1 MQLLRTSFFR
11 HNRRAWGAVSRTRI
25 PDDVLDT
32 WFDPARLDPA
42 IRRDLRAFATGTPP
56 AKTLLEWSESL
67 RGFTKPALVVWANQ
81 DAMMPQDHGR
91 RLAALLPDARLIE
104 IEDSGTLIPEDQPA
118 HLAAA
123 LRTFLHS

>member
-1 MQLLRTSFFR
+1 MFAPER
-11 HNRRAWGAVSRTRI
+11 HRAIETIVRQKGRLTVSELARQRGASGIT
-25 PDDVLDT
+25 
-32 WFDPARLDPA
+32 